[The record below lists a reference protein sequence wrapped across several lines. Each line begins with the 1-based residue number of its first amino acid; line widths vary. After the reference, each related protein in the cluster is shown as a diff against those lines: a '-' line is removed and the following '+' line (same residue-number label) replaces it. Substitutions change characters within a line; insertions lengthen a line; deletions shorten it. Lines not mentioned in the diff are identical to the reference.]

1 MLSQRGGFYPN
12 TRQETALTF
21 KLQVPSNG
29 DVCIWIEQIYNV
41 NNRFYCLKGVISV
54 ANDTLKKALC
64 LSYIM
69 CSLTL

>member
-41 NNRFYCLKGVISV
+41 NNRVKRSGGEVRQV
-54 ANDTLKKALC
+54 
-64 LSYIM
+64 
-69 CSLTL
+69 